1 MIERRPFEKLGKS
14 NHGWLNANFHFS
26 FAEYRDPARVHWG
39 ALRVWNNDR
48 IAPQSGFPP
57 HPHRDM
63 EIVTY
68 VIKGAITHQDH
79 LGNQGRTEAGQ
90 IQVMSAGK
98 GIQHAE
104 YNMEQAETELFQI
117 WILPNQE
124 GVPARWETVQFPADA
139 RDGKLV
145 ALASGRGH
153 EGAIPLHADGA
164 LFAGT
169 LKAGQTIRQ
178 KLDGKPAY
186 LVPAKGR
193 IEVVGRD
200 GKTVTADARDGVA
213 VIDEAEIELKA
224 SEDAEIVLVET
235 DKLN

>member
-1 MIERRPFEKLGKS
+1 MIELRPFDKLGKS

-26 FAEYRDPARVHWG
+26 FAEYRDPKRVHWG

-48 IAPQSGFPP
+48 IAPNSGFPP

-90 IQVMSAGK
+90 IQVMSAGN

-104 YNMEQAETELFQI
+104 YNKENAETELFQI
-117 WILPNQE
+117 WILPNKE

-139 RDGKLV
+139 RDGKL
-145 ALASGRGH
+145 APLASGRGH
-153 EGAIPLHADGA
+153 DGRDPALRRRRALCRHAQGGPDDPPEA
-164 LFAGT
+164 RRQARLSR
-169 LKAGQTIRQ
+169 AGQGQDRGDAAATASRSPPTPATASPWSTRTRSSSRRSRMPRSCWS
-178 KLDGKPAY
+178 KP
-186 LVPAKGR
+186 
-193 IEVVGRD
+193 
-200 GKTVTADARDGVA
+200 T
-213 VIDEAEIELKA
+213 
-224 SEDAEIVLVET
+224 S
-235 DKLN
+235 

>member
-1 MIERRPFEKLGKS
+1 MIERRPFEDLGHAD
-14 NHGWLNANFHFS
+14 HGWLNARHHFS
-26 FAEYRDPARVHWG
+26 FANWYDPKRMGWG
-39 ALRVWNNDR
+39 ALRVWNDDE
-48 IAPQSGFPP
+48 IAPNSGFPP

-79 LGNQGRTEAGQ
+79 LGNKGRTEAGQ
-90 IQVMSAGK
+90 IQVMSAGQ

-104 YNMEQAETELFQI
+104 YNKENDETELFQI
-117 WILPNQE
+117 WIMPNKE
-124 GVPARWETVQFPADA
+124 GVPARWETVQFPAEA

-145 ALASGRGH
+145 PLASGRGH

-164 LFAGT
+164 LFAGK
-169 LKAGQTIRQ
+169 LKAGETIRQ

-193 IEVVGRD
+193 IEVTGAD
-200 GKTVTADARDGVA
+200 GQPVKANARDGVA
-213 VIDEAEIELKA
+213 VVDQAEIEIKA
-224 SEDAEIVLVET
+224 VEDAEIVLVET
-235 DKLN
+235 DQLN

>member
-90 IQVMSAGK
+90 IQVMSAGQ

-117 WILPNQE
+117 WILPNRQ
-124 GVPARWETVQFPADA
+124 GVPARWETVQFPAQA
-139 RDGKLV
+139 RDGTLV
-145 ALASGRGH
+145 PLASGRGH
-153 EGAIPLHADGA
+153 KDAIPLYADGA

-169 LKAGQTIRQ
+169 LKAGQSIRQ
-178 KLDGKPAY
+178 TLGGKPAY
-186 LVPAKGR
+186 LVPARGK
-193 IEVVGRD
+193 IEVVGQD
-200 GKTVTADARDGVA
+200 GKSVIANARDGVA

>member
-1 MIERRPFEKLGKS
+1 
-14 NHGWLNANFHFS
+14 
-26 FAEYRDPARVHWG
+26 
-39 ALRVWNNDR
+39 
-48 IAPQSGFPP
+48 
-57 HPHRDM
+57 M

-104 YNMEQAETELFQI
+104 YNREADETELFQI
-117 WILPNQE
+117 WILPNQQ
-124 GVPARWETVQFPADA
+124 GVPARWETVDFPAGA

-145 ALASGRGH
+145 PLASGRGH
-153 EGAIPLHADGA
+153 DGAIPLYADGA

-186 LVPAKGR
+186 LVPAKGK
-193 IEVVGRD
+193 IEVVGAD
-200 GKTVTADARDGVA
+200 GKPVAANARDGIA
-213 VIDEAEIELKA
+213 VVDEAEITLKA
-224 SEDAEIVLVET
+224 SEDSEIVLVET
-235 DKLN
+235 DRLN

>member
-1 MIERRPFEKLGKS
+1 MLHDLFALPLPLPIGNLIAPLGGPFWRSRGNPMIELRPFEKLAKS
-14 NHGWLNANFHFS
+14 NHGWLNASFHFS
-26 FAEYRDPARVHWG
+26 FAEYNDPKRVHWG

-48 IAPQSGFPP
+48 IAPNSGFPP

-90 IQVMSAGK
+90 IQVMSAGR

-104 YNMEQAETELFQI
+104 YNKESAETVL
-117 WILPNQE
+117 
-124 GVPARWETVQFPADA
+124 FPADA

-145 ALASGRGH
+145 PLASGRGH

-169 LKAGQTIRQ
+169 LKAGQSIRQ
-178 KLDGKPAY
+178 KLDGRPAY
-186 LVPAKGR
+186 LVPAKGK
-193 IEVVGRD
+193 IEVLGGD
-200 GKTVTADARDGVA
+200 GKPIVA
-213 VIDEAEIELKA
+213 
-224 SEDAEIVLVET
+224 
-235 DKLN
+235 N